1 MAQPVR
7 IGQRLQCCDGTGA
20 AAVQAIQVGGLGKVN
35 ITRIHDGRYSI
46 DQLPGAQLAVAP
58 QPLTEPPVRDMDEAM
73 EMFGPAPDGAEPL
86 LKPAVQPLH
95 FHASRPGA

>member
-1 MAQPVR
+1 VIAA
-7 IGQRLQCCDGTGA
+7 IASRLRRNESPY
-20 AAVQAIQVGGLGKVN
+20 AAVLEHLVS
-35 ITRIHDGRYSI
+35 HS
-46 DQLPGAQLAVAP
+46 AVAP